1 MTNRPGGDF
10 DQEAMEAF
18 RSAYAQILNAPD
30 DEDVANASGLPTD
43 TVGNTSPW
51 HDHIPLWKYPSGKGP
66 DEDLKRSFEPG
77 DFITEDEEDEQL
89 SDEEIEN
96 LIDELLDSPDEDE
109 EEERG

>member
-96 LIDELLDSPDEDE
+96 LIDELLDSPGEDE
-109 EEERG
+109 EE